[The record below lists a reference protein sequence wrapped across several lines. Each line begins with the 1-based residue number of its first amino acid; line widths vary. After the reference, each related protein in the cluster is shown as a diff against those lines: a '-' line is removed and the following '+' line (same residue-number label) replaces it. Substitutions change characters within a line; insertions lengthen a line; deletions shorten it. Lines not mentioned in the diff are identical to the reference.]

1 MSDRQYETMMFGGR
15 TCDGALAH
23 AALAAGNSDDF
34 FDVRDA
40 ALWWEPA
47 TRHRRGFATLRET
60 L

>member
-1 MSDRQYETMMFGGR
+1 MMFGGR